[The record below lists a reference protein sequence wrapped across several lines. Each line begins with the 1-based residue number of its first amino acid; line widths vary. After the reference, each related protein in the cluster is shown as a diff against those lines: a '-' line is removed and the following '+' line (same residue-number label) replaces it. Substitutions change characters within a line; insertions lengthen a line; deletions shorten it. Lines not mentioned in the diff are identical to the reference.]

1 MSKIK
6 SIYEYIVDL
15 GTAIPDLS
23 NGVLAYLIFVSLPLP
38 LYFIGWETAAV
49 YVAPFSFAP
58 VLWAIIWERQ
68 YGHLDH
74 EPIEEPGHYAGFLFF
89 YFPVLALAVI
99 AFGELFILN
108 PSANWQQ
115 GLLAFF
121 SLVIAVI
128 VTHWILKLKQMIK
141 FWMVQIRE
149 RYTKNNNSTS
159 E

>member
-68 YGHLDH
+68 YGHLDY
-74 EPIEEPGHYAGFLFF
+74 EPIEEPGHFAGFLFF
-89 YFPVLALAVI
+89 YFPFLALVVI
-99 AFGELFILN
+99 SFGEAFILN
-108 PSANWQQ
+108 PSTNWQQ
-115 GLLAFF
+115 GLLFLLI
-121 SLVIAVI
+121 LVIAVI
-128 VTHWILKLKQMIK
+128 TTYLIMKLIEMIK
-141 FWMVQIRE
+141 GWMVRIRE

>member
-6 SIYEYIVDL
+6 SIYEYIVDF

-23 NGVLAYLIFVSLPLP
+23 NGVLAYLIFVTLPLP

-74 EPIEEPGHYAGFLFF
+74 EPIEEPGHYAGFLFL

-128 VTHWILKLKQMIK
+128 VTHWVLKLKQMIK
-141 FWMVQIRE
+141 GWMVRIRE